1 MNNVIAII
9 PARSGSKGVKD
20 KNIKKLHGHSLL
32 EWSINA
38 AKRSQLIDRVFIS
51 TDSVEYARIGKEL
64 GAEVPFL
71 RPKDISGDSASD
83 LDFIIHAIEEF
94 NKMDFYP
101 EYLVHIRPTTP
112 IRDPQVIDTA
122 ISIFQNDNHFN
133 SLRSVH
139 KMSESSY
146 KTFEINNE
154 SLTPLSLL
162 SDLKVDTNAPRQ
174 SFPETYQANGY
185 VDVLSTSFIRKNKEI
200 HGKKILP
207 FITET
212 AYEVDT
218 LEDFN
223 FLEYLA
229 ANSKEI
235 INKFFENTIEY
246 IESKIET
253 TH

>member
-71 RPKDISGDSASD
+71 RPNDISGDSASD

-94 NKMDFYP
+94 NKMYLYP

-112 IRDPQVIDTA
+112 IRDPTIIDDA
-122 ISIFQNDNHFN
+122 ISLFQNNNQFN

-146 KTFEINNE
+146 KTLEINNGG
-154 SLTPLSLL
+154 LTPLSLF
-162 SDLKVDTNAPRQ
+162 SEIEIDPNGPRQ
-174 SFPETYQANGY
+174 NFPDTYQANGY
-185 VDVLSTSFIRKNKEI
+185 VDVLSASFIIQNQKI

-207 FITET
+207 FITDP
-212 AYEVDT
+212 AYEVDSIK
-218 LEDFN
+218 DFD

-229 ANSKEI
+229 LTSQEI
-235 INKFFENTIEY
+235 IKKLF
-246 IESKIET
+246 
-253 TH
+253 

>member
-1 MNNVIAII
+1 MSEVVAII

-20 KNIKKLHGHSLL
+20 KNIKDLHGHSLL

-51 TDSVEYARIGKEL
+51 TDSPEYARIGEKY
-64 GAEVPFL
+64 GAEAPFL
-71 RPKDISGDSASD
+71 RPDYISGDTSSD

-146 KTFEINNE
+146 KTFEINNG
-154 SLTPLSLL
+154 SLTPLFLFGDAEIDS
-162 SDLKVDTNAPRQ
+162 NAPRQ
-174 SFPETYQANGY
+174 SFPDTYVANGY
-185 VDVLSTSFIRKNKEI
+185 VDVLSTSFIIENQEI
-200 HGKKILP
+200 HGKKIMP
-207 FITET
+207 FITDP
-212 AYEVDT
+212 AYEVDSI
-218 LEDFN
+218 EDFDY
-223 FLEYLA
+223 LEYIA
-229 ANSKEI
+229 STSQDI
-235 INKFFENTIEY
+235 IKKLF
-246 IESKIET
+246 
-253 TH
+253 

>member
-1 MNNVIAII
+1 MMKDTRGEVIYVGKAKILRNRV
-9 PARSGSKGVKD
+9 RSYFQS
-20 KNIKKLHGHSLL
+20 
-32 EWSINA
+32 
-38 AKRSQLIDRVFIS
+38 
-51 TDSVEYARIGKEL
+51 
-64 GAEVPFL
+64 
-71 RPKDISGDSASD
+71 SGDERLFIKFLVKRISD
-83 LDFIIHAIEEF
+83 IDFVLHAIDEF
-94 NKMDFYP
+94 SKMGHDPNYI
-101 EYLVHIRPTTP
+101 VHIRPTTP
-112 IRDPQVIDTA
+112 IRDPEVIDNA
-122 ISIFQNDNHFN
+122 ISLFQKSNMFN

-139 KMSESSY
+139 LMSESSY

-235 INKFFENTIEY
+235 INKLF
-246 IESKIET
+246 
-253 TH
+253 

>member
-1 MNNVIAII
+1 VSEVVAII

-20 KNIKKLHGHSLL
+20 KNIKDLHGHSLL

-51 TDSVEYARIGKEL
+51 TDSPEYARIGEKY
-64 GAEVPFL
+64 GAEAPFL
-71 RPKDISGDSASD
+71 RPDYISGDTSSD

-146 KTFEINNE
+146 KTFEINNG
-154 SLTPLSLL
+154 SLTPLFLFGDAEIDS
-162 SDLKVDTNAPRQ
+162 NAPRQ
-174 SFPETYQANGY
+174 SFPDTYVANGY
-185 VDVLSTSFIRKNKEI
+185 VDVLSTSFIIENQEI
-200 HGKKILP
+200 HGKKIMP
-207 FITET
+207 FITDP
-212 AYEVDT
+212 AYEVDSI
-218 LEDFN
+218 EDFDY
-223 FLEYLA
+223 LEYIA
-229 ANSKEI
+229 STSQDI
-235 INKFFENTIEY
+235 IKKLF
-246 IESKIET
+246 
-253 TH
+253 

>member
-1 MNNVIAII
+1 VSEVFAII

-20 KNIKKLHGHSLL
+20 KNIKKLCGYSLL

-38 AKRSQLIDRVFIS
+38 AKLSKLIDRVFIS
-51 TDSVEYARIGKEL
+51 TDSAKYAKIGKNL

-71 RPKDISGDSASD
+71 RPSSISGDSASD
-83 LDFIIHAIEEF
+83 IDFVLHAIDEF
-94 NKMDFYP
+94 SKMGHDPNYI
-101 EYLVHIRPTTP
+101 VHIRPTTP
-112 IRDPQVIDTA
+112 IRDPEVIDNA
-122 ISIFQNDNHFN
+122 ISLFQKSNMFN

-139 KMSESSY
+139 LMSESSY

-235 INKFFENTIEY
+235 INKLF
-246 IESKIET
+246 
-253 TH
+253 